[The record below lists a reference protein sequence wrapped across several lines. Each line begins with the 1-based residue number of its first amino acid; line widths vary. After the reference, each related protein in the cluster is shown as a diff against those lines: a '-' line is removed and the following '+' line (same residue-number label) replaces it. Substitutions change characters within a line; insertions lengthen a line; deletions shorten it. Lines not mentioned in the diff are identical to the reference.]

1 MIGPKA
7 DHLRVNR
14 DHWNAGADEWVAAG
28 ERLWAAADPSW
39 GAWDIPEHDLGL
51 LPTDMTGVD
60 AIELGCGTAYVSA
73 WMARRGA
80 AVTGIDLSE
89 RQLETALRLQ
99 KEHDLAFPLIQCNA
113 EAVPLLDGRF
123 DFAISEYGAA
133 LWADPFLWIPE
144 AARLLRPGGDLVF
157 LSSTPLAMICYPL
170 DGSSP
175 VEERL
180 QRPYFGLHALDWSQ
194 VDHDPGGVEF
204 GLPISG
210 WFRLLRDSGFEVVD
224 YIEIQAPEPG
234 PDVRFTLSADWAHR
248 FPSEHVW
255 KARKQSDG

>member
-1 MIGPKA
+1 MIGPMA

-28 ERLWAAADPSW
+28 ERLWAAADPCW

-51 LPTDMTGVD
+51 LPTDMTGLD

-113 EAVPLLDGRF
+113 EAVPLPDGRF
-123 DFAISEYGAA
+123 DFAVSEYGAA

-144 AARLLRPGGDLVF
+144 GREAARSTSGRPGSGQADSAA
-157 LSSTPLAMICYPL
+157 SSRSAACT
-170 DGSSP
+170 
-175 VEERL
+175 V
-180 QRPYFGLHALDWSQ
+180 
-194 VDHDPGGVEF
+194 PGGRR
-204 GLPISG
+204 LP
-210 WFRLLRDSGFEVVD
+210 FR
-224 YIEIQAPEPG
+224 G
-234 PDVRFTLSADWAHR
+234 PSLWSVA
-248 FPSEHVW
+248 
-255 KARKQSDG
+255 ARQSSR